1 MKTREG
7 INKET
12 LKVLLLELIKEDAE
26 FRRDIAIFLSR
37 EELVTK
43 SYLDESLRK
52 LAEQFDDKLLKLANE
67 FREGMRIMR
76 EEMSRE
82 FTEKMLALREEMRE
96 EMKMMR
102 EELREEMRIMREEMS
117 REFTEKMLALR
128 EEMREEM
135 KMMREEMSREFT
147 EKMLVLREEMREEMK
162 MMREELREEMR
173 IMREE
178 MSREFTEKMLVL
190 REEMREEMKM
200 MREEMSREFTE
211 KMLALREEIR
221 EDMRIMR
228 EEFQRD
234 MKVLSDSFDAKL
246 NELRKSIEFRLSI
259 IGNRWGESAEKAFRE
274 GMKSIIEKEFGWK
287 VTKWKYDGIIP
298 EIHPKRDK
306 YEVDLVLSDG
316 EVILI
321 EIKGS
326 ANEADVLK
334 FYDNIRA
341 YEYINNVRA
350 KRKVMIVAFAFP
362 DGIVEAK
369 KYDIEIITTQTLPDI
384 PSEFLI

>member
-1 MKTREG
+1 
-7 INKET
+7 
-12 LKVLLLELIKEDAE
+12 
-26 FRRDIAIFLSR
+26 
-37 EELVTK
+37 
-43 SYLDESLRK
+43 
-52 LAEQFDDKLLKLANE
+52 
-67 FREGMRIMR
+67 
-76 EEMSRE
+76 
-82 FTEKMLALREEMRE
+82 
-96 EMKMMR
+96 MKMMR

-117 REFTEKMLALR
+117 K
-128 EEMREEM
+128 
-135 KMMREEMSREFT
+135 
-147 EKMLVLREEMREEMK
+147 
-162 MMREELREEMR
+162 
-173 IMREE
+173 
-178 MSREFTEKMLVL
+178 
-190 REEMREEMKM
+190 
-200 MREEMSREFTE
+200 EFTE

-221 EDMRIMR
+221 EDMKIMR

-234 MKVLSDSFDAKL
+234 MKVLSDSFDVKL
-246 NELRKSIEFRLSI
+246 NELRKSIEFRLGI
-259 IGNRWGESAEKAFRE
+259 IGNRWGESAERAFRE

-287 VTKWKYDGIIP
+287 VTKWKYEGIIP

-316 EVILI
+316 EIILI

-341 YEYINNVRA
+341 YEYMNNVKA

>member
-1 MKTREG
+1 VKTREG

-52 LAEQFDDKLLKLANE
+52 LAEQFDDKLLRLRRELSEEFDAKLLKLANE

-76 EEMSRE
+76 EEMSKE
-82 FTEKMLALREEMRE
+82 FAEKMLALREEMRE

-102 EELREEMRIMREEMS
+102 EELREEMQIMREEMS
-117 REFTEKMLALR
+117 KEFAEKMLALREEMSKEFTEKMLALR

-135 KMMREEMSREFT
+135 K
-147 EKMLVLREEMREEMK
+147 
-162 MMREELREEMR
+162 
-173 IMREE
+173 
-178 MSREFTEKMLVL
+178 
-190 REEMREEMKM
+190 
-200 MREEMSREFTE
+200 
-211 KMLALREEIR
+211 
-221 EDMRIMR
+221 IMR

-234 MKVLSDSFDAKL
+234 MKVLSDSFDVKL
-246 NELRKSIEFRLSI
+246 NELRKSIEFRLGI
-259 IGNRWGESAEKAFRE
+259 IGNRWGESAERAFRE

-287 VTKWKYDGIIP
+287 VTKWKYEGIIP

-316 EVILI
+316 EIILI

-341 YEYINNVRA
+341 YEYMNNVKA